1 MDVRNKETGPSSG
14 SLFFLALLSHAWKRQ
29 DAILSSHG
37 QTGWLHAC
45 GPGED
50 GPYLKV

>member
-14 SLFFLALLSHAWKRQ
+14 SLFFLALLSRAWKCQ

-50 GPYLKV
+50 SPCLKV